1 MTTKTLVS
9 EKQNMHHSILEVL
22 CRRAEIA
29 NSYFLSRKTWW
40 RTLEKE
46 RFIGLTRNF
55 RERIYIFSRLWLNAM
70 SKNNGTPLYL
80 LTVAVSW
87 RGHCEQLFP
96 PLWCFMLFTQLD
108 YRTTITNTWKHKIRH
123 IAESKVVGKIRIAVT
138 DGLAFFRLVCTAIIL
153 RILRG
158 A

>member
-96 PLWCFMLFTQLD
+96 LSDVLCCLHSLIIGPQLQT
-108 YRTTITNTWKHKIRH
+108 RENIKFAILQR
-123 IAESKVVGKIRIAVT
+123 ARS
-138 DGLAFFRLVCTAIIL
+138 LAKS
-153 RILRG
+153 G
-158 A
+158 